1 LSTLDQSIAPA
12 CEGAWNVLFA
22 LAESMCTRQS
32 GNVGNHGAH
41 RRNQIHLLTSP
52 PLRLDAGFQ

>member
-1 LSTLDQSIAPA
+1 VTS
-12 CEGAWNVLFA
+12 
-22 LAESMCTRQS
+22 RQS